1 MKNEALQILTL
12 LLSLMGRP
20 EVNIEIDFY
29 DNLDALSPHAMTR
42 TIAAHVIFKGQGP
55 EDPHKIL
62 ISKRDWVEKPDSVKA
77 AVMFH
82 EIAHVINVADG
93 NDIHENA
100 SHGKSFK
107 KVCRELKELVGAGF
121 GIPKR
126 ACRGH

>member
-1 MKNEALQILTL
+1 MKNEALQIITL
-12 LLSLMGRP
+12 LMSLMGRP
-20 EVNIEIDFY
+20 EVNIELAFY
-29 DNLDALSPHAMTR
+29 DDLDALSPLAVSR

-82 EIAHVINVADG
+82 EIAHVITVADG

-107 KVCRELKELVGAGF
+107 KVCMELRELVVDEF